1 MYLCACIRVV
11 YIPLFRFVPFIGD
24 HTVCLCVYVCMFL
37 IFNYTRAERYL
48 RNRVVPLL
56 LFFFFFFWDGFSFAY
71 SIVYY
76 GKEGKIVEREQCRS
90 VARTL
95 YSAVI
100 IYNYYYFFSAYYYFF
115 FFHLK
120 TTILPSSKIR
130 RKEREPFHLKRNTF
144 KSKTLL
150 FTISINRGIH
160 VILFILVDGRYFKLL
175 K

>member
-1 MYLCACIRVV
+1 MCVSVCICMHEWRVLCLLCIYVRVYV
-11 YIPLFRFVPFIGD
+11 LYIYISHYFVSFPLLAIIRC
-24 HTVCLCVYVCMFL
+24 VCVCVYCVYMFL

-56 LFFFFFFWDGFSFAY
+56 LFFFFFFPH
-71 SIVYY
+71 I
-76 GKEGKIVEREQCRS
+76 
-90 VARTL
+90 
-95 YSAVI
+95 I
-100 IYNYYYFFSAYYYFF
+100 IYLFIFFL
-115 FFHLK
+115 HLK

-160 VILFILVDGRYFKLL
+160 VNTFILVDGRYFKLL
-175 K
+175 VMIL